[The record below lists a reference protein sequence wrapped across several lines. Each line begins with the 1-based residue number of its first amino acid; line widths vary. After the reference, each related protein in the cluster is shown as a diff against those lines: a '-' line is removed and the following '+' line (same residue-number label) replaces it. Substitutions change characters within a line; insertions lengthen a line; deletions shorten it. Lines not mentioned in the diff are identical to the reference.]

1 LLKIGAYENSKI
13 NNIFL
18 LDLILSFFD
27 FVLFFLFLVQHFLTF
42 KTKPMNKDLIIW
54 SEGYS
59 VHIPEIDEQHK
70 NLVALINRLYNAYL
84 NKKHQSEIS
93 QIIKELKEYAFY
105 HFSTEE
111 KLFEKHNYAE
121 KVEHIAMHN
130 SFIDEINQLVK
141 NHESSSLVLTMK
153 TMTFLQ
159 RWLTNHILKEDKK
172 YVGKI

>member
-1 LLKIGAYENSKI
+1 MDKE
-13 NNIFL
+13 
-18 LDLILSFFD
+18 
-27 FVLFFLFLVQHFLTF
+27 
-42 KTKPMNKDLIIW
+42 LIIW

-70 NLVALINRLYNAYL
+70 KLISLINRLYNAYL

-93 QIIKELKEYAFY
+93 QIIKEIKEYAFY

-121 KVEHIAMHN
+121 KKEHIEIHN

-141 NHESSSLVLTMK
+141 THESSSLVLTMK